1 MPAEMTFELGKLA
14 PAVDRRLAEWEA
26 EGIGRRIWDR
36 DPTVWAETD
45 LPELSDRLGWLTL
58 PGEMAAQLEELK
70 GFASTVAEGSMTH
83 VVLAGMGGSS
93 LAPEVFQATLG
104 NAEGYPELIVLDSTH
119 PDAVRS
125 IDDRIDLATT
135 LFVIASKSGTT
146 LETMSFF
153 QYFWAR
159 LGAAGL
165 AQGDH
170 FIALT
175 DPGSQLAELAETRRF
190 RRVFETPPEVGGRY
204 SALTAFG
211 LVPAAL
217 IGADVDQILASAAS
231 VAAACSAATPAAEN
245 PGLVLGAIWGEAALA
260 GRDKVTFVV
269 SPSLT
274 AFPNWLE
281 QLIAE
286 STGKDGTGIVP
297 VAGEDL
303 APPEGYA
310 DDRLFVRYRLAGEN
324 GADSELAALAKTGHP
339 VVTIELAQLEDLGG
353 EIFRAEFATAA
364 AGAVLGIHPFNQPDV
379 QLAKELARQAMA
391 GDLNGGAPIGA
402 VSPANAN
409 ELMTWLG
416 SLPVGGY
423 IGLQAYAPMTAT
435 TTELLQALR
444 LHLRDAT
451 TAATTVGFGPRFLH
465 STGQLHK
472 GGPSKAI
479 LMQLVTEPAED
490 LPVPETDYAFG
501 NLIAAQA
508 EGDYRAL
515 QERGQQVLRVQLGQ
529 DSDLGLETLIDSVS
543 SLV

>member
-175 DPGSQLAELAETRRF
+175 DPGSQLAELAETRRY